1 MKKLIF
7 AMSMLM
13 LMLLSMSANAE
24 TVTGNMLRGTLGF
37 NGLPNQAVDKWQ
49 ATCPAYYT
57 HVLLNVSD
65 DAPVKTPL
73 VYIYATQDT
82 RASAIAP
89 DILDGDGRPTH
100 QTYLGI
106 YSTVKFV
113 VNIVKTQATGTNPI
127 SDLGYEI
134 YNALVTC
141 KNPTSGLAANPVF
154 KLIQNQ

>member
-1 MKKLIF
+1 MKKLIC
-7 AMSMLM
+7 AMLT
-13 LMLLSMSANAE
+13 LLSMSANAE
-24 TVTGNMLRGTLGF
+24 TVTGNMLRGTVGF
-37 NGLPNQAVDKWQ
+37 NGLSNQAIDVWE
-49 ATCPAYYT
+49 ATCPAWYT

-82 RASAIAP
+82 RTSVSAP
-89 DILDGDGRPTH
+89 DTIDGDGLPTH

-106 YSTVKFV
+106 YSAIKFRV
-113 VNIVKTQATGTNPI
+113 SIVKTKATGSSPTL
-127 SDLGYEI
+127 DLGYEF
-134 YNALVTC
+134 YTARVTC